1 MLKIKVITR
10 WFEVKTEFAEILEVP
25 KERSKSLFENELT
38 MLKQQ
43 QQNKTTK
50 RITIVYKTQHTKFK
64 TKKRLHNSSV

>member
-10 WFEVKTEFAEILEVP
+10 WFEVKTEFAEILKVQ

-50 RITIVYKTQHTKFK
+50 KITTVYKTQHKI
-64 TKKRLHNSSV
+64 

>member
-10 WFEVKTEFAEILEVP
+10 WFEVKTEFAEILKVQ

-43 QQNKTTK
+43 QQNKTIQPK
-50 RITIVYKTQHTKFK
+50 E
-64 TKKRLHNSSV
+64 